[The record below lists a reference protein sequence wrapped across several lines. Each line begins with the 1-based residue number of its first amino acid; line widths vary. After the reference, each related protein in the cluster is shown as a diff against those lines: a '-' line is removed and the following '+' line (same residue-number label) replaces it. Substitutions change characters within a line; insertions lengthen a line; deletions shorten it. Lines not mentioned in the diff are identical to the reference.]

1 MQPTERIRSIASN
14 GRRLGETR
22 TRLRERL
29 RRLGLSD
36 RLALVLAIAALLS
49 GIATFGVLTGTGP
62 EGPDARTVLVL
73 LNVNLILM
81 LLLGAVV
88 ARRLVQLV
96 LARRQGSAGSKLHIQ
111 FVALLSAVAVL
122 PAILVAVFSILF
134 LNYGLDSWFSDRVRQ
149 ALANA
154 QTVAQAYLE
163 EHKEI
168 IRADAL
174 AMAADLNREGPAL
187 AGDARM
193 FQNLVDT
200 QAAIRSLTEAVVLQS
215 NGRVVARSG
224 LSFLGDFQDLPMS
237 VFDRAATGDVQILT
251 SETDDRVRALVRLDS
266 FVDAYLFVGRFVDP
280 VVLGHMETTQ
290 RLVDEYQLM
299 AEERSGIQIT
309 FALLFMVVALLLL
322 LAAVWVALSFANRL
336 VTPISWLIAAAN
348 RVSQGDLTARVP
360 AVEQNDEVASLSRA
374 FNRMTGQ
381 LAGQRQTLIEVNDQ
395 LDSRRRFT
403 EAVLS
408 GVSSGVLGVD
418 DHGRIT
424 LPNRAAAAFL
434 DRDPGQLVGE
444 PLITVVPEFAGL
456 LTQVAAAPDRT
467 VGHQL
472 DVIRAGQTRTL
483 IVRASAQTG
492 ESGIVG
498 FVVSFDDIS
507 DLLQA
512 QRKAAWSE
520 IARRIAHEIKNP
532 LTPIR
537 LSAERLRRRYL
548 RQIAEDPDIFTNCT
562 DTIIRQVDNIRR
574 LIDEFSSF
582 ARMPAPVFNVELAG
596 DLVRQAVTMQ
606 EVAWPAIAFETT
618 LPADEVHL
626 YCDSHQVAQALINLL
641 QNAVD
646 SVRARHGDS
655 TDGRIAVSL
664 STTGR
669 GAVVEVRDNGSG
681 FPPELRDRLTQP
693 YVTSRAEGTGLGLA
707 IVDKIMEQHGGSL
720 MLVDPAEGGAAV
732 QLFFPAVPQPPA
744 VTAANLEETVDR

>member
-1 MQPTERIRSIASN
+1 MVTSAQRSSDSTR
-14 GRRLGETR
+14 GWLGSRLHG
-22 TRLRERL
+22 
-29 RRLGLSD
+29 LGLSD

-62 EGPDARTVLVL
+62 DGPDARTVLVL
-73 LNVNLILM
+73 LNINLILM

-154 QTVAQAYLE
+154 QTVAQAYLN

-174 AMAADLNREGPAL
+174 AMAADLNREGPGL
-187 AGDARM
+187 AGDARL

-237 VFDRAATGDVQILT
+237 AFDAAATGDVQILT

-299 AEERSGIQIT
+299 AAERSGIQIT

-381 LAGQRQTLIEVNDQ
+381 LAGQRQTLIEVNNQ

-408 GVSSGVLGVD
+408 GVSSGVLGTD

-434 DRDPGQLVGE
+434 DRDPAELVGE

-456 LTQVAAAPDRT
+456 LTQVAATPDRT

-472 DVIRAGQTRTL
+472 DVIREGQSRTL
-483 IVRASAQTG
+483 IVRASAQASET
-492 ESGIVG
+492 GIVG

-548 RQIAEDPDIFTNCT
+548 RQIVEDPEIFTGCT

-574 LIDEFSSF
+574 LIDEFSAF
-582 ARMPAPVFNVELAG
+582 ARMPAPVFNIELAG

-606 EVAWPAIAFETT
+606 EVAWPGITFETT
-618 LPADEVHL
+618 LPDDEVRL

-641 QNAVD
+641 QNAVQA
-646 SVRARHGDS
+646 VRARYGDGHG
-655 TDGRIAVSL
+655 GRIAVTL
-664 STTGR
+664 TATTQ
-669 GAVVEVRDNGSG
+669 GAVIEVRDNGNG
-681 FPPELRDRLTQP
+681 FPPELRDRLIQP

-707 IVDKIMEQHGGSL
+707 IVDKIMEQHGGTL
-720 MLVDPAEGGAAV
+720 TLVDPSEGGAAV
-732 QLFFPAVPQPPA
+732 QIFFPAVSQHQA
-744 VTAANLEETVDR
+744 VTAANLEETVRR